1 MQKVI
6 LHEGLAAGVLNEGFA
21 GGSGTTWKDELCNDH
36 VLLKEIMERLEHD
49 YENTLP
55 KMRRPYSQKDLE
67 VWCALLSQLT
77 LACFFDGPHQT
88 LFSVMRAQETL
99 QKTCGMY
106 LSCLRIF
113 EKKVPQEFFRTEL
126 VDIQVASLDNNKL
139 TVKSLV
145 CQPSPL
151 GHSLRTVE
159 LRFRNRHADGDLQ
172 ALMDSTVPPADLSR
186 VGIFSSSLVKW
197 EKKAIGTGG
206 FHIWRWRYATMT
218 WFSCLFFNV
227 CCDMLVGGEY
237 RTGSKGGRAPQQQVS
252 ASNWLCMSPRFG
264 MV

>member
-1 MQKVI
+1 MM
-6 LHEGLAAGVLNEGFA
+6 
-21 GGSGTTWKDELCNDH
+21 C
-36 VLLKEIMERLEHD
+36 
-49 YENTLP
+49 
-55 KMRRPYSQKDLE
+55 
-67 VWCALLSQLT
+67 
-77 LACFFDGPHQT
+77 
-88 LFSVMRAQETL
+88 AQETL

-106 LSCLRIF
+106 LSCLRVF

-172 ALMDSTVPPADLSR
+172 ALMDATVPPADISR

-197 EKKAIGTGG
+197 EKQAIGTGG
-206 FHIWRWRYATMT
+206 FRIWGWRYATMT
-218 WFSCLFFNV
+218 QYVSWFSCCF
-227 CCDMLVGGEY
+227 
-237 RTGSKGGRAPQQQVS
+237 
-252 ASNWLCMSPRFG
+252 
-264 MV
+264 